1 MSEFYKPEKI
11 NMVHFSLGQTVMTS
25 GVMAHINRKD
35 EIEAEEYEGEIMRCL
50 LRHMDNDWG
59 DLPEEDW
66 LMNDIAVR
74 DGEDRL
80 FSCYNLS
87 DGEKIY
93 IITEAD
99 RSVTT
104 ILFPSEY

>member
-11 NMVHFSLGQTVMTS
+11 DRIHFSLGQTVMTS

-59 DLPEEDW
+59 DLPEGDW
-66 LMNDIAVR
+66 LMNDEAVR
-74 DGEDRL
+74 SGDDRI
-80 FSCYNLS
+80 FSAYHLL
-87 DGEKIY
+87 DGEKLY
-93 IITEAD
+93 IITEWD